1 MKKVSGG
8 VVRKTGMDAV
18 KTGTKAAAVV
28 GGISYGIDAYR
39 RSKDGDTPTD
49 DEILGSIKLGDGE
62 GLDL

>member
-1 MKKVSGG
+1 
-8 VVRKTGMDAV
+8 MDAV

-28 GGISYGIDAYR
+28 GGLSYGIEKYAQ
-39 RSKDGDTPTD
+39 SKGAGMPPD